1 MFGKVIIINKH
12 HNTIETSD
20 MKIFYIGRGSLL
32 GNPFSHLYSTED
44 KYFCMDRQHAV
55 DEYKIYFIKQF
66 KENIEVRK
74 LILEMYNILKSGVNI
89 YLKCYCYPLQCHG
102 DVIKKLLENQQF
114 KTKEN
119 V

>member
-12 HNTIETSD
+12 HKLILDENQKVYDIS
-20 MKIFYIGRGSLL
+20 RPNLL

-44 KYFCMDRQHAV
+44 KYFCMDRQHAI

-114 KTKEN
+114 KTNEN